1 MRKILIYL
9 LLICGFCSGTVAQ
22 NRNDEIKDTLSPV
35 SSKETSVTVD
45 KVDKRKKDTWL
56 NRLLYGHIDRTYE
69 KKMDFSF
76 VAAPSYTREASF
88 GIGGAAS
95 GLYRLD
101 RTDSIMQPSDISING
116 NMSVEGMYVI
126 NIRGNN
132 NFKGNKSR
140 LSYQVSFCNQP
151 LYLWGISY
159 DDCVLNPAVKYTRQ
173 RVGLDVDYVYKLTDD
188 IHIGTSL
195 SVNHSKAHKLENISY
210 LNGQKQS
217 YFFVGTGLSIQ
228 YDTRDFI
235 LTPTRGIYLML
246 KEMVYPQVFGNY
258 HKTLLSTIFIADA
271 YQKLWK
277 GAVIAADF
285 YGRINDN
292 SSPWALREELGGS
305 FRMRGYYSGRYT
317 DNSQVSAQI
326 ELRQRLYKRLGCVGW
341 IGAGTVFPSLK
352 KMKMRNV
359 LPNYGLGIRFEF
371 KHNVNVRLDYGFG
384 KDTKGFVLNLAEAF

>member
-1 MRKILIYL
+1 MKKVMIYML
-9 LLICGFCSGTVAQ
+9 SVCFSVMEAMAQEREGDMEDTSQVA
-22 NRNDEIKDTLSPV
+22 SV
-35 SSKETSVTVD
+35 SSDSTT
-45 KVDKRKKDTWL
+45 VDKRKKDTWI

-69 KKMDFSF
+69 KKIDFSF

-116 NMSVEGMYVI
+116 NASIEGMYVI
-126 NIRGNN
+126 NVRGNN
-132 NFKGNKSR
+132 NFKGNRAR

-159 DDCVLNPAVKYTRQ
+159 DDCVRNTAVKYTKQ
-173 RVGLDVDYVYKLTDD
+173 RINLDVDYVYKFTKNF
-188 IHIGTSL
+188 HVGTSL
-195 SVNHSKAHKLENISY
+195 AINHSTARKLEDISY
-210 LNGQKQS
+210 LNGQKRN

-235 LTPTRGIYLML
+235 LTPTCGVYLML
-246 KEMVYPQVFGNY
+246 KGMVYPKIFGSHN
-258 HKTLLSTIFIADA
+258 KTLLNATLIADA
-271 YQKLWK
+271 YQPLWK
-277 GAVIAADF
+277 GSVLAGDF
-285 YGRINDN
+285 YLKLNGHNT
-292 SSPWALREELGGS
+292 PWPLREELGGS

-317 DNSQVSAQI
+317 DNSQMAVQM

-341 IGAGTVFPSLK
+341 VGAGTVFHSLGE
-352 KMKMRNV
+352 MRMANV

-371 KHNVNVRLDYGFG
+371 KHNVNIRLDYGFG
-384 KDTKGFVLNLAEAF
+384 KETKGFVLNLAEAF

>member
-1 MRKILIYL
+1 
-9 LLICGFCSGTVAQ
+9 
-22 NRNDEIKDTLSPV
+22 
-35 SSKETSVTVD
+35 
-45 KVDKRKKDTWL
+45 
-56 NRLLYGHIDRTYE
+56 
-69 KKMDFSF
+69 MDFSF

-116 NMSVEGMYVI
+116 NMSIEGMYVI

-140 LSYQVSFCNQP
+140 LSYQVSFSNQP

-159 DDCVLNPAVKYTRQ
+159 DDCVQNPAVKYTRQ
-173 RVGLDVDYVYKLTDD
+173 RVGLDVDYVYKITDD

-317 DNSQVSAQI
+317 DNSQVSAQV

-352 KMKMRNV
+352 KMRMGNV

>member
-1 MRKILIYL
+1 
-9 LLICGFCSGTVAQ
+9 
-22 NRNDEIKDTLSPV
+22 
-35 SSKETSVTVD
+35 
-45 KVDKRKKDTWL
+45 
-56 NRLLYGHIDRTYE
+56 
-69 KKMDFSF
+69 
-76 VAAPSYTREASF
+76 
-88 GIGGAAS
+88 
-95 GLYRLD
+95 
-101 RTDSIMQPSDISING
+101 
-116 NMSVEGMYVI
+116 
-126 NIRGNN
+126 
-132 NFKGNKSR
+132 
-140 LSYQVSFCNQP
+140 
-151 LYLWGISY
+151 
-159 DDCVLNPAVKYTRQ
+159 
-173 RVGLDVDYVYKLTDD
+173 
-188 IHIGTSL
+188 
-195 SVNHSKAHKLENISY
+195 
-210 LNGQKQS
+210 
-217 YFFVGTGLSIQ
+217 
-228 YDTRDFI
+228 
-235 LTPTRGIYLML
+235 
-246 KEMVYPQVFGNY
+246 MVYPQVFGNY